1 MSESHDQLLI
11 ATSSVHLARLQLADA
26 LSESVADADAIM
38 CSFTSLQ
45 KALQKNGNA
54 KTQQLLNDLI
64 RDFQYL
70 DRLNQRVE
78 HVVDFLADIERR
90 TSTTISNETEEQRAL
105 PNMECSTERE
115 RTLNQRF
122 RSANN
127 VTLF

>member
-26 LSESVADADAIM
+26 LSESGTDTDAILCTLSQM
-38 CSFTSLQ
+38 Q
-45 KALQKNGNA
+45 KALQANEKGRS
-54 KTQQLLNDLI
+54 QQLLNHLI

-78 HVVDFLADIERR
+78 HVVNFLADIERR
-90 TSTTISNETEEQRAL
+90 TSNTISSETDKQLAV
-105 PNMECSTERE
+105 PNLECSTERE

>member
-1 MSESHDQLLI
+1 M
-11 ATSSVHLARLQLADA
+11 
-26 LSESVADADAIM
+26 
-38 CSFTSLQ
+38 
-45 KALQKNGNA
+45 
-54 KTQQLLNDLI
+54 I

-90 TSTTISNETEEQRAL
+90 TSTTISNETEEQRAM